1 MTEPQGEFPPG
12 VPYGAH
18 PRRSLWPL
26 VVLIA
31 AFALWFGMLIW
42 MAVRYPAH

>member
-1 MTEPQGEFPPG
+1 MTEPQREFPPN

-18 PRRSLWPL
+18 PRRSPWPL
-26 VVLIA
+26 VLLIV
-31 AFALWFGMLIW
+31 AFALWFGLLIW